1 MRSPGDQPPRFF
13 LVQVLGQLASH
24 GCDRTRH
31 VHPTE
36 HDRKVAHV
44 RFVFLLEVKMQERFG
59 DSTGSELGP
68 RPMYFAL
75 HHLQQSLKKFSLIH
89 GSQCDREFRAGKARR
104 TPPHSSYEQ
113 SPHRAQG
120 LSPAPTPDRRAP
132 MSLGAEIKKA
142 MFAAMKAKN
151 DVEKEIFR
159 VALGEIDTAASRSDS
174 DQLSDSE
181 VQSILKKLIKSNREA
196 HDATSNEATRAKLLL
211 ENAALDRFLPKA
223 LSVAEIVQLLTPV
236 AEQIKAAQNQG

>member
-1 MRSPGDQPPRFF
+1 
-13 LVQVLGQLASH
+13 
-24 GCDRTRH
+24 
-31 VHPTE
+31 
-36 HDRKVAHV
+36 
-44 RFVFLLEVKMQERFG
+44 
-59 DSTGSELGP
+59 
-68 RPMYFAL
+68 
-75 HHLQQSLKKFSLIH
+75 
-89 GSQCDREFRAGKARR
+89 
-104 TPPHSSYEQ
+104 
-113 SPHRAQG
+113 
-120 LSPAPTPDRRAP
+120 

-236 AEQIKAAQNQG
+236 AEQIKAAQNQGPAMGIAMKVLKASGAEVSAPDVTQAIAQLRG